1 MKIDHGGG
9 PKTVLPQ
16 TCPGE
21 LVLNVVYTAL
31 ANQKLDCV
39 YA

>member
-1 MKIDHGGG
+1 MKIGHGGG
-9 PKTVLPQ
+9 PKAVLPQ

-21 LVLNVVYTAL
+21 LVLNVVYTEL
-31 ANQKLDCV
+31 ENQKLDCV

>member
-1 MKIDHGGG
+1 MGVVQKL
-9 PKTVLPQ
+9 LPQ

-21 LVLNVVYTAL
+21 LVLNVVYTEL
-31 ANQKLDCV
+31 ENQKLDCV